1 MKTIEFDPK
10 IFISP
15 PYWKCPNC
23 NASESFGVLMVRN
36 NFYIRRCKECRYDLQ
51 YSLPKL
57 NKKVIYIDQFVISNM
72 MKSLNPETKAHQKG
86 TLDSF
91 WLRLFEK
98 LQSLCKLQLIICPN
112 SGFHT
117 DESLLSPYYKPLK
130 RMYELLSAGISF
142 YDHETIKRFQIH
154 EHAKNWISG
163 KPEKVPNLDIHS
175 VVHGNINAW
184 QNRFIVSV
192 NLQYGKDCTNDL
204 RENREKIC
212 EGLSEVFNRWK
223 SEKNKTFDDCFEEE
237 SMTFGRLALQIYLNY
252 LKRST
257 EISLGHIE
265 ISANDIFPQPAV
277 IMIREVQDVFKEVGI
292 LGSDIMQKTVEYL
305 TSPSLKHVP
314 FIRISSMLWASLARK
329 ATSGRKK
336 PPNQGMANDIEIISV
351 LLPYCDA
358 VFIDKECHSYLKEKP
373 LCDSIDCGTKIFS
386 LENKEEFLEYL
397 NGIETKTSK
406 EHLNKINEVYGERW
420 KEPYTTLY
428 KEKQQL

>member
-1 MKTIEFDPK
+1 
-10 IFISP
+10 
-15 PYWKCPNC
+15 
-23 NASESFGVLMVRN
+23 
-36 NFYIRRCKECRYDLQ
+36 
-51 YSLPKL
+51 
-57 NKKVIYIDQFVISNM
+57 
-72 MKSLNPETKAHQKG
+72 
-86 TLDSF
+86 
-91 WLRLFEK
+91 
-98 LQSLCKLQLIICPN
+98 
-112 SGFHT
+112 
-117 DESLLSPYYKPLK
+117 
-130 RMYELLSAGISF
+130 
-142 YDHETIKRFQIH
+142 
-154 EHAKNWISG
+154 
-163 KPEKVPNLDIHS
+163 
-175 VVHGNINAW
+175 
-184 QNRFIVSV
+184 
-192 NLQYGKDCTNDL
+192 
-204 RENREKIC
+204 
-212 EGLSEVFNRWK
+212 
-223 SEKNKTFDDCFEEE
+223 
-237 SMTFGRLALQIYLNY
+237 MTFGRLALQIYLNY

-305 TSPSLKHVP
+305 TSPSLKYVP

-358 VFIDKECHSYLKEKP
+358 MFIDKECHSYLKEKP
-373 LCDSIDCGTKIFS
+373 LCDSIDYGTKIFS